1 MAQFELIVFAADLEL
16 DRPDIARAAAPGND
30 FLNVRS
36 TRFEIVIKERSWI
49 DRQAFPAFAD
59 VFDCEIREFDFLA
72 GLVFHTRPV
81 RRLLFRCS
89 LSAADWTNESQQAPE
104 HEDKSRIISHEPEV
118 FGVFWNIGSDL
129 SMTIHGNL
137 SSRKITFVGANGVG
151 SSSDAI
157 VTSIILESLLSSKN
171 KCVPQ
176 HAAKQRIRFACAIL
190 RGSPFVTTKSS
201 RGNDPGDVSSAGA
214 SPAID
219 AMRIDQRKRPTLQHV
234 SCPAA
239 NAST

>member
-36 TRFEIVIKERSWI
+36 THFEIVIKEPSWI

-118 FGVFWNIGSDL
+118 FGVFWNIGSDSSIL
-129 SMTIHGNL
+129 TRIFVFEPNGFLCADIVAENSTIPG
-137 SSRKITFVGANGVG
+137 SSRRGDLVSAP
-151 SSSDAI
+151 SPRR
-157 VTSIILESLLSSKN
+157 TSMQQS
-171 KCVPQ
+171 
-176 HAAKQRIRFACAIL
+176 
-190 RGSPFVTTKSS
+190 
-201 RGNDPGDVSSAGA
+201 
-214 SPAID
+214 
-219 AMRIDQRKRPTLQHV
+219 
-234 SCPAA
+234 
-239 NAST
+239 

>member
-1 MAQFELIVFAADLEL
+1 MLATDVEIGRINDAGAGS
-16 DRPDIARAAAPGND
+16 PGNH
-30 FLNVRS
+30 FLGLS
-36 TRFEIVIKERSWI
+36 FADFEIVIKEPSWI

-129 SMTIHGNL
+129 SILTRIFVFEPNGFLCADIVAENSTIPG
-137 SSRKITFVGANGVG
+137 SSRRGDLVSAP
-151 SSSDAI
+151 SPRR
-157 VTSIILESLLSSKN
+157 TSMQQS
-171 KCVPQ
+171 
-176 HAAKQRIRFACAIL
+176 
-190 RGSPFVTTKSS
+190 
-201 RGNDPGDVSSAGA
+201 
-214 SPAID
+214 
-219 AMRIDQRKRPTLQHV
+219 
-234 SCPAA
+234 
-239 NAST
+239 